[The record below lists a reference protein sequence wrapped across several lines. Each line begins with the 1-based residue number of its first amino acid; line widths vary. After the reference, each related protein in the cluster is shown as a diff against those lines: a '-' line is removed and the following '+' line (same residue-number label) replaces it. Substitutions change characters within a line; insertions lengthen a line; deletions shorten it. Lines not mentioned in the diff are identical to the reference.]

1 VSVWKM
7 TIAAVGTAL
16 LLAACGGSST
26 GGGGGA
32 SACAPQGGTT
42 SGTGS
47 QVVKINP
54 DPNTVGRFDPSNV
67 SITMG
72 QTVEWDW
79 VDNSAQHSVT
89 SDNSPATF
97 DSGLCSAGAKFV
109 VTFNTA
115 GDFKY
120 HCTIHSGMLGD
131 VKVS

>member
-1 VSVWKM
+1 MSVWKM
-7 TIAAVGTAL
+7 AIVAAGSAL
-16 LLAACGGSST
+16 VLAACGSST
-26 GGGGGA
+26 SDGGGGT
-32 SACAPQGGTT
+32 ACTPKGGTT
-42 SGTGS
+42 SGTAS

-54 DPNTVGRFDPSNV
+54 DPNTVGTFAPPTV
-67 SITMG
+67 SVTKG

-89 SDNSPATF
+89 AEDTTTF
-97 DSGLCSAGAKFV
+97 DSGLCSAGAKFF

-120 HCTIHSGMLGD
+120 HCTIHAAMTGD

>member
-7 TIAAVGTAL
+7 AIVAAGSAL
-16 LLAACGGSST
+16 VLAACGSST
-26 GGGGGA
+26 SDGGGGGGG
-32 SACAPQGGTT
+32 CTPKGGTT
-42 SGTGS
+42 SGTAS
-47 QVVKINP
+47 QTVMINP
-54 DPNTVGRFDPSNV
+54 DPNTVGKFEPSTV
-67 SITMG
+67 TVTKG

-89 SDNSPATF
+89 SDDTTTF
-97 DSGLCSAGAKFV
+97 DSGLCSSGAKFF

-120 HCTIHSGMLGD
+120 HCTIHAAMTGD

>member
-1 VSVWKM
+1 MSVWKM
-7 TIAAVGTAL
+7 AIVAAGSAL
-16 LLAACGGSST
+16 VLAACGSSSSD
-26 GGGGGA
+26 GGGA
-32 SACAPQGGTT
+32 AACTPKGGST

-54 DPNTVGRFDPSNV
+54 DPNTVGRFEASSVNV
-67 SITMG
+67 TRG

-89 SDNSPATF
+89 SDDTTTF

-109 VTFNTA
+109 VTFNSA

-120 HCTIHSGMLGD
+120 HCTIHAGMTGD
-131 VKVS
+131 IKVS